1 MEQNM
6 TKKQQRRQLQEEEV
20 LYLVKMKLKLPQLI
34 GNQAVIRIAYL
45 PPKETFSIGAIR
57 YPSSSAGTHKGC

>member
-6 TKKQQRRQLQEEEV
+6 TQKQRRQLQEEEV
-20 LYLVKMKLKLPQLI
+20 IYLVKKMKLKLPLLI

-45 PPKETFSIGAIR
+45 RLPPKETFSNGAIR
-57 YPSSSAGTHKGC
+57 YPSS

>member
-6 TKKQQRRQLQEEEV
+6 TQKQQRQLQEEEV
-20 LYLVKMKLKLPQLI
+20 LNLVKMKLKLPQLI

-45 PPKETFSIGAIR
+45 PPKETFSNG
-57 YPSSSAGTHKGC
+57 SN